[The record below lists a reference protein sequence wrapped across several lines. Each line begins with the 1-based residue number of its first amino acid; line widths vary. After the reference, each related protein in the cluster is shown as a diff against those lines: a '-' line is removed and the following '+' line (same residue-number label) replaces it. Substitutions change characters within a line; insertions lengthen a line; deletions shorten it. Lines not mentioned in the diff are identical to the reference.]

1 MHINIYTRYIL
12 HAINTR
18 ITIYVCDFGR
28 EYMVVRDVPGL
39 WSQGSPVLLSNIPG
53 IPVYLKV
60 VFYLPARGV
69 DASDGNFV
77 FRTPW
82 RTQLASFISSQPKY
96 SLSGVRRKGCP
107 ALLLYIL
114 HQYQHILQRTREDPI
129 SFSPVPG
136 MSSTL
141 ISTDS
146 PPVQSLSRP
155 VHDFHSSSLEDK
167 ARGGSNG
174 GGASA
179 ANAAFAVS
187 KLPVL
192 GWFRDGVAV
201 ALVII
206 IIVNAATLVGMIY
219 YFRTSCTSEYR
230 VLPNQPELPVP
241 PSLANL
247 ADQGGVTIIST
258 SLIYFQA
265 NATSTQGGLNFWTPF
280 QPTCGCDDCNLAS
293 CSATIPIVVEY
304 EQCNPWG
311 EVSR

>member
-1 MHINIYTRYIL
+1 MHT
-12 HAINTR
+12 HW
-18 ITIYVCDFGR
+18 
-28 EYMVVRDVPGL
+28 P
-39 WSQGSPVLLSNIPG
+39 
-53 IPVYLKV
+53 
-60 VFYLPARGV
+60 
-69 DASDGNFV
+69 
-77 FRTPW
+77 
-82 RTQLASFISSQPKY
+82 TQLASFISSLQPTQV
-96 SLSGVRRKGCP
+96 LFSGIHTKRELCP
-107 ALLLYIL
+107 VLLLYIL
-114 HQYQHILQRTREDPI
+114 YQYHSTLHRAREGSH
-129 SFSPVPG
+129 SFSPVPR
-136 MSSTL
+136 MSSAL
-141 ISTDS
+141 ISTSS

-155 VHDFHSSSLEDK
+155 VRDLHDNRHEDQG
-167 ARGGSNG
+167 RGGSSG

-179 ANAAFAVS
+179 KDAALAVS

-265 NATSTQGGLNFWTPF
+265 NATYTQGGLNFWTPF

-304 EQCNPWG
+304 EQCNPWA